1 MCHITPLPPRNG
13 HLSTKTTFFR
23 SEGGR
28 CGEVRLYYFLVH
40 AIISAGSLGKSTSIY
55 LKQCGKLNFFGC
67 KKLKLSAET
76 KVKLD

>member
-1 MCHITPLPPRNG
+1 MCHITPLLPRNG
-13 HLSTKTTFFR
+13 HLSTKATFFR

-67 KKLKLSAET
+67 KKMKLSAET